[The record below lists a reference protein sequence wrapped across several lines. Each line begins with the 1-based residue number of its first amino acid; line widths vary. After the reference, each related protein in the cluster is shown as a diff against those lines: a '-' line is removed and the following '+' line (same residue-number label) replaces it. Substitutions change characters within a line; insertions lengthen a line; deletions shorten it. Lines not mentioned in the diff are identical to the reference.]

1 MNRRRSF
8 IDQTNP
14 TVSADHNQTNLTI
27 GRQPILSPDFL
38 RCQEQ
43 NTAKA
48 RSSTSVEK
56 RPKWPQSKEHT
67 ERTQKDTA
75 YNFLP
80 AVVTPLALL
89 LSCHLKVEQPV
100 SHRLKFIVKPP
111 PEDSRGKSVW
121 IALLSSSRE
130 PASTVLTSKSLGV
143 ESTFLSASLCL

>member
-27 GRQPILSPDFL
+27 GRQPILSPL
-38 RCQEQ
+38 RIFSA
-43 NTAKA
+43 AKS
-48 RSSTSVEK
+48 RTHQRRGHLPRLK
-56 RPKWPQSKEHT
+56 RGPNGPKLGQSKEQSPKR
-67 ERTQKDTA
+67 ERTRKSIV

-130 PASTVLTSKSLGV
+130 PASTDKFVISLEWRNG
-143 ESTFLSASLCL
+143 